1 MRARNWMKAAGLVA
15 ASALLIVVLT
25 AAGLLAFIFYNMS
38 AGRDWTAPSEKVSAA
53 LTWTGRDYAFTG
65 EDLLGE
71 ERWAMLIGPD
81 GQVAWSLRKPAD
93 VPEEYSLTD
102 VASFTRWYLND
113 YPVQCRV
120 REDGLLVIGAP
131 KGSVWKHDM
140 SMGMDVLLQIP
151 LWFMFLFFL
160 AIGCV
165 LGLAFL
171 FLRKWFRQAQQ
182 VRDAARSNWINGIS
196 HDIRTPLSMVMG
208 YANQLEEDP
217 ALPPARREQAAII
230 RRQSQTIRDLVND
243 LNLTMRLDYEMQ
255 PLRRARLRPAALVR
269 QAAAD
274 LINGGLEDRYTLGLD
289 IPPEAEKITLLAD
302 EGLLKRALMNL
313 MNNGVRHNPD
323 GCAITVRLTLQG
335 KECVLEVDSAGG
347 PGAPDAPPPAPPSAL
362 NEDGS
367 APHGT
372 GLKLVEQIA
381 RAHGGRFEIIQNG
394 TCFRGRIVLPA
405 DPPKM

>member
-1 MRARNWMKAAGLVA
+1 MRARNGLKAAGLVA

-38 AGRDWTAPSEKVSAA
+38 AGRDWTAPSEQVSAA
-53 LTWTGRDYAFTG
+53 LIWSGNGYTFTG
-65 EDLLGE
+65 EELLGE
-71 ERWAMLIGPD
+71 QRWAMLIGLD
-81 GQVAWSLRKPAD
+81 GQVVWSLRKPAD
-93 VPEEYSLTD
+93 VPEAYSLTD

-120 REDGLLVIGAP
+120 RDDGLLVIGSP

-151 LWFMFLFFL
+151 LWFAFLFFL

-182 VRDAARSNWINGIS
+182 VRDTARSNWVNGVS

-217 ALPPARREQAAII
+217 ALPPAWREQAAII

-255 PLRRARLRPAALVR
+255 H
-269 QAAAD
+269 
-274 LINGGLEDRYTLGLD
+274 LINGGLEDRYSLEVD
-289 IPPEAEKITLLAD
+289 VPPEVEEVTLLAD

-323 GCAITVRLTLQG
+323 GCAITVRLALQG
-335 KECVLEVDSAGG
+335 AECALEVDSAGG
-347 PGAPDAPPPAPPSAL
+347 PGAPETPPTAPPSVL

-381 RAHGGRFEIIQNG
+381 RAHGGRFEIVQNG
-394 TCFRGRIVLPA
+394 AHFRGRILLPA
-405 DPPKM
+405 GQAQI

>member
-1 MRARNWMKAAGLVA
+1 M
-15 ASALLIVVLT
+15 
-25 AAGLLAFIFYNMS
+25 
-38 AGRDWTAPSEKVSAA
+38 
-53 LTWTGRDYAFTG
+53 
-65 EDLLGE
+65 
-71 ERWAMLIGPD
+71 
-81 GQVAWSLRKPAD
+81 
-93 VPEEYSLTD
+93 
-102 VASFTRWYLND
+102 
-113 YPVQCRV
+113 

-255 PLRRARLRPAALVR
+255 PLRRARLRPAALMR

-274 LINGGLEDRYTLGLD
+274 LINGGLEDRYSLEVD
-289 IPPEAEKITLLAD
+289 VPPEAEEVTLLAD

-323 GCAITVRLTLQG
+323 GCSLTVRLTLQG
-335 KECVLEVDSAGG
+335 KECALEVDSTGG
-347 PGAPDAPPPAPPSAL
+347 PGTPDAPPLAPPSGL

>member
-1 MRARNWMKAAGLVA
+1 MRARNGLKAAGLVA

-25 AAGLLAFIFYNMS
+25 AAGLLAFLFYNMS
-38 AGRDWTAPSEKVSAA
+38 GGRDWTAPSEKVSAA
-53 LTWTGRDYAFTG
+53 LIWSGNGYTFTG
-65 EDLLGE
+65 EELLGE
-71 ERWAMLIGPD
+71 QRWALLIGLD
-81 GQVAWSLRKPAD
+81 GQVVWSLRKPAD
-93 VPEEYSLTD
+93 VPEAYSLTD

-120 REDGLLVIGAP
+120 RDDGLLVIGSP

-151 LWFMFLFFL
+151 LWFAFLFFL
-160 AIGCV
+160 AISCV

-182 VRDAARSNWINGIS
+182 VRDTARSNWVNGVS

-217 ALPPARREQAAII
+217 ALPPALREQAAII

-274 LINGGLEDRYTLGLD
+274 LINGGLEDRYSLEVD
-289 IPPEAEKITLLAD
+289 VPPEAEEVTLLAD

-323 GCAITVRLTLQG
+323 GCAITVRLALQG
-335 KECVLEVDSAGG
+335 AECALEVDSAGG
-347 PGAPDAPPPAPPSAL
+347 PGAPETPPTAPPSVL

-381 RAHGGRFEIIQNG
+381 RVHGGRFEIVQNG
-394 TCFRGRIVLPA
+394 AHFRGRILLPA
-405 DPPKM
+405 GQAQI

>member
-1 MRARNWMKAAGLVA
+1 MRARNGLKAAGLVA

-38 AGRDWTAPSEKVSAA
+38 AGRDWTAPSEQVSAA
-53 LTWTGRDYAFTG
+53 LIWSGNGYTFTG
-65 EDLLGE
+65 EELLGE
-71 ERWAMLIGPD
+71 QRWAMLIGLD
-81 GQVAWSLRKPAD
+81 GQVVWSLRKPAD
-93 VPEEYSLTD
+93 VPEAYSLTD

-120 REDGLLVIGAP
+120 RDDGLLVIGSP
-131 KGSVWKHDM
+131 N
-140 SMGMDVLLQIP
+140 
-151 LWFMFLFFL
+151 LFFL

-182 VRDAARSNWINGIS
+182 VRDTARSNWVNGVS

-217 ALPPARREQAAII
+217 ALPPAWREQAAII

-274 LINGGLEDRYTLGLD
+274 LINGGLEDRYSLEVD
-289 IPPEAEKITLLAD
+289 VPPEAEEVTLLAD

-323 GCAITVRLTLQG
+323 GCAITVRLALQG
-335 KECVLEVDSAGG
+335 AECALEVDSAGG
-347 PGAPDAPPPAPPSAL
+347 PGAPETPPTAPPSVL

-381 RAHGGRFEIIQNG
+381 RAHGGRFEIVQNG
-394 TCFRGRIVLPA
+394 AHFRGRILLPA
-405 DPPKM
+405 GQAQI